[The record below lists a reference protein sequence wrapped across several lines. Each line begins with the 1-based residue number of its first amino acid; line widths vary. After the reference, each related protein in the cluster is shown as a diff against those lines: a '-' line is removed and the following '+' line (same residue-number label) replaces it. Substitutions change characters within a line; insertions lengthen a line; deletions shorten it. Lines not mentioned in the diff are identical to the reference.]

1 MGFPDC
7 SANKDREGSCPREE
21 RWTRERA
28 LGDARRRIMVEG
40 LPLAHCIH
48 RSLPDGE
55 TKAEREEATGPI
67 EGNKQVSNSG
77 FRQKMTLHP
86 SSS

>member
-1 MGFPDC
+1 
-7 SANKDREGSCPREE
+7 
-21 RWTRERA
+21 
-28 LGDARRRIMVEG
+28 MVEG

-48 RSLPDGE
+48 SSLPDGE

>member
-7 SANKDREGSCPREE
+7 SANKEREDTCPREKK
-21 RWTRERA
+21 WSRERA
-28 LGDARRRIMVEG
+28 LGDARRRIMAEG
-40 LPLAHCIH
+40 LLLAHCIH
-48 RSLPDGE
+48 SSLPDGE
-55 TKAEREEATGPI
+55 TKTEREEATS
-67 EGNKQVSNSG
+67 NRRQQVSNSG